1 MKISLAPMQGYTDA
15 IFRTAI
21 NKIGGIDA
29 FYAPYMKIENNA
41 ISAKYLN
48 DISIE
53 RNNGLNLI
61 PQILTNKTEELLL
74 AANVVANLGYTELNW
89 NLGCPYPMVTKRCMG
104 AGLLPFPNEIDKILS
119 EFENKSNI
127 NLSIKIRLG
136 LESEDEIWK
145 VLNIL
150 NQHKISEIII
160 HPRIARQMYKGIA
173 NRTIISTI
181 IEKSANPIAYNG
193 DILNTTDAEQIITE
207 NKQLT
212 HLMIGRGLL
221 YNPFLAN
228 ELKGTKTD
236 AYQRRSKLQ
245 NFTEN
250 IAQQQLT
257 RLQGAGHFL
266 QKMTT
271 YWEYW
276 SQMFVNQHKIFKSI
290 KKCHSTADYEYV
302 TQNIFRNA
310 EMAQ

>member
-41 ISAKYLN
+41 ISTKYLN

-257 RLQGAGHFL
+257 RLQCAGHFL